1 MCNMFKLLLPVF
13 AGLSLAGY
21 QTASAQVKTATKITL
36 AKQISL
42 NNPITIQELKTGK
55 YKDINIYSKVA
66 MLGRVSGKSPIS
78 SAGTKTATV
87 NGVTYTLQKTPFTTS
102 GGEQN
107 IGSATS
113 LQSPDGLKVCAVQ
126 KARSENV
133 FDVLNQFNTQSQIF
147 VGGVYSDEAVL
158 RGTYARLNLP
168 RNPMQIT
175 TELVD
180 FTQNSPVSNIETVAN
195 PENSGQINQAIANLL
210 RRNQNASVPGNIRS
224 DVFEVHSAAQLSVN
238 LSSNA
243 SANLEPLLGVPVTV
257 GADRSIVGDTK
268 FEFNQVAAVVVQPF
282 FNISVATP
290 PTQLINGTTPSNAVY
305 VSNVVY
311 GRIAIITALSTS
323 ASATLQADMSAAV
336 DAVDLVTADNSLS
349 AGAKALFEAR
359 AIKVYIFGGDP
370 VLASGVSVGSF
381 AEFRNY
387 INGMKAGVSGALGVP
402 IAYQLRYIADDAP
415 VNIKA
420 VTEFNA
426 VECKKASQI
435 RASLSG
441 IKVTN
446 VVDFGFDEELYGNV
460 KVDFNGKEY
469 TLWSVSSA
477 NAIKK
482 GKDQTIT
489 SSGDEEFINVF
500 SDQVTSNT
508 MLNIK
513 MNIKDKIEGGPEF
526 LGAAAKAKEDGFVSY
541 TPGSVSVKA
550 LDVIN
555 ANGGLLTKTFTL
567 TEGNAEIKVT
577 VRFKVE

>member
-1 MCNMFKLLLPVF
+1 MYRMFKNLIPVLG
-13 AGLSLAGY
+13 GLMLISY
-21 QTASAQVKTATKITL
+21 QTAMAQVKTATRITL
-36 AKQISL
+36 AKQISSTS
-42 NNPITIQELKTGK
+42 PITARDLISGK
-55 YKDINIYSKVA
+55 FKDLNIYSKVA
-66 MLGRVSGKSPIS
+66 MLSRVPGKTPAGT
-78 SAGTKTATV
+78 AGTKTATV
-87 NGVTYTLQKTPFTTS
+87 NGVTYTLQKTPFTTG
-102 GGEQN
+102 GGEAN
-107 IGSATS
+107 IGAATT

-126 KARSENV
+126 KAKSENV
-133 FDVLNQFNTQSQIF
+133 FDVLNQFTTQSQVF
-147 VGGVYSDEAVL
+147 VGGIYADESVL
-158 RGTYARLNLP
+158 RGTYARMNLP

-180 FTQNSPVSNIETVAN
+180 FTQNSPVSNIETVAS
-195 PENSGQINQAIANLL
+195 PENTGQINQAIANLL

-257 GADRSIVGDTK
+257 GTSQDIVGDTK

-290 PTQLINGTTPSNAVY
+290 PTQLINGAAPANAVY

-311 GRIAIITALSTS
+311 GRIAIITAISTVASTS
-323 ASATLQADMSAAV
+323 LQADMSAAV
-336 DAVDLVTADNSLS
+336 DAVDVVSAENGLS
-349 AGAKALFEAR
+349 AGARALFEAR

-370 VLASGVSVGSF
+370 VLASGVAVGSF
-381 AEFRNY
+381 AEFKNY

-415 VNIKA
+415 VNMKA

-435 RASLSG
+435 RASLTS

-446 VVDFGFDEELYGNV
+446 VVDFGFDEELFGNV
-460 KVDFNGKEY
+460 KVGFGGKDY
-469 TLWSVSSA
+469 TLWSVSA
-477 NAIKK
+477 GNAIKK
-482 GKDQTIT
+482 GKDQVI
-489 SSGDEEFINVF
+489 SASGDEEFINVF
-500 SDQVTSNT
+500 PDQITNNT
-508 MLNIK
+508 MLTIK
-513 MNIKDKIEGGPEF
+513 MNVKDKIEGGPEF
-526 LGAAAKAKEDGFVSY
+526 LGAAQQAKDDGFVTY

-550 LDVIN
+550 LDIIN
-555 ANGGLLTKTFTL
+555 ANGGLLTRTFTL
-567 TEGNAEIKVT
+567 TEGSAEIKVT